1 MSRITAACTLA
12 ALVCAAAA
20 PSARRPVVADHRDR
34 ALGDSYISGEAGRW
48 EGNSNTQFAS
58 RDGTD
63 RAYTGGCCSYDTS
76 RVYLG
81 GSDDNGCHRSDLAEI
96 LSNAISVAE
105 KVNLACSG
113 ATTANVIRASQG
125 GQSHDGE
132 APQADQLVAVAQR
145 DAVKLVVLSI
155 GGNDLGFADII
166 QACATDW
173 TTSSADD
180 PEYCYD
186 DQQPQVAARMPGAMA
201 AVGRAVDEVRAVM
214 ADAGYAQSDYPSTCA
229 TRCRGARCA
238 RPPPRCPTAPRR
250 RRRAN
255 GRASSS
261 PASDRATCRSPSTPT
276 PTRSAVSAAA

>member
-1 MSRITAACTLA
+1 MSRITAACTLVVLA
-12 ALVCAAAA
+12 CAAAA
-20 PSARRPVVADHRDR
+20 PSAHAGPSSPTTAIVS
-34 ALGDSYISGEAGRW
+34 LGDSYISGEAGRW
-48 EGNSNTQFAS
+48 EGNSNNQFAS

-81 GSDDNGCHRSDLAEI
+81 GSDDNGCHRSDVAEI
-96 LSNAISVAE
+96 LSNTIGVGE

-132 APQADQLVAVAQR
+132 APQADQLAAVAQR

-166 QACATDW
+166 QECVTDW

-186 DQQPQVAARMPGAMA
+186 DQQPQVDARMPGAMA
-201 AVGRAVDEVRAVM
+201 AVGTAIDEVRAVM
-214 ADAGYAQSDYPSTCA
+214 SGAGYAQSDYRFVLQSYPSPVP
-229 TRCRGARCA
+229 RGAENR
-238 RPPPRCPTAPRR
+238 
-250 RRRAN
+250 
-255 GRASSS
+255 
-261 PASDRATCRSPSTPT
+261 
-276 PTRSAVSAAA
+276 